1 MPAFVAVGIDS
12 SDDHHDINAQRAGT
26 ETVLRLRIDNTLEG
40 FQELERS
47 LTAAFGDLPRRYAL
61 ENPSLLIAR
70 YLLHAGA
77 AVYAVNPRSVVRM
90 REALTSAGKKDDPL
104 DAQSLAILL
113 RERAEDLTPVTQ
125 SSPAGELLAGLA
137 RQRSNLVEEKTRYSN
152 QLTTVLKS
160 YYPRAIELFPNL
172 EQPLTLEF
180 LATFSSPSE
189 LAQVEQ
195 QQWEALFAGKRYP
208 QPGRIARLGET
219 ARQPQVPVSAVDE
232 ALGAREVR
240 RLVRCLRLVLQELA
254 KLDQEIE
261 AQFSGLADARIFNSP
276 PGAGP
281 VLGPALF
288 AVFGDNRAAWK
299 DWREVAQA
307 CGTVPIT
314 RRSGRSH
321 CVVMRRHCD
330 RRARRTL
337 HLFAGC
343 SRRRCAWAQEFYV
356 RQRGQGKGHGTALR
370 NLATKWV
377 RILFRLWVEGESYD
391 EAKYLQRR
399 TYRQTPR
406 PLAATLPAVS

>member
-12 SDDHHDINAQRAGT
+12 SDDHHDINAQTVGA
-26 ETVLRLRIDNTLEG
+26 EVVLRLRIDNALGG

-77 AVYAVNPRSVVRM
+77 TVYAVNPRSVVRM
-90 REALTSAGKKDDPL
+90 REALTSAGRKDDPL

-113 RERAEDLTPVTQ
+113 RERAEDLDPITQ

-137 RQRSNLVEEKTRYSN
+137 RQRTDLVEEKTRFLN
-152 QLTTVLKS
+152 QLTTALKS
-160 YYPRAIELFPNL
+160 YYPRALEMFPNL
-172 EQPLTLEF
+172 EQPLTLDF
-180 LATFSSPSE
+180 LGAFSSPAE
-189 LAQVEQ
+189 LAQADP

-208 QPGRIARLGET
+208 QPGRIARLWEAT
-219 ARQPQVPVSAVDE
+219 RQPQVPVSPVDE

-240 RLVRCLRLVLQELA
+240 RLVRGLRLLLQELA

-261 AQFSGLADARIFNSP
+261 AQFSRLADAKTFTSP

-288 AVFGDNRAAWK
+288 AIFGDNRAAWR

-307 CGTVPIT
+307 CGTVPVT
-314 RRSGRSH
+314 RSSGRSR

-343 SRRRCAWAQEFYV
+343 SRRSCAWAQEFYA
-356 RQRGQGKGHGTALR
+356 RQRRQGKGHGTALR
-370 NLATKWV
+370 NLAAKWV
-377 RILFRLWVEGESYD
+377 RILFRMWVEGEIYD
-391 EAKYLQRR
+391 EAEYLRR
-399 TYRQTPR
+399 RAARQAPCSACA
-406 PLAATLPAVS
+406 PDPLPA